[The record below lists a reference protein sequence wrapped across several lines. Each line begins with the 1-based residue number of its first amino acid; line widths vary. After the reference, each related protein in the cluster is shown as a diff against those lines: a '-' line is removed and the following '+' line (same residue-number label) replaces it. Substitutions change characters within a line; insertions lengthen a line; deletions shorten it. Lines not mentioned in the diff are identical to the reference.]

1 MHSTAFVTDIVIGL
15 FALFILHRLSRRLY
29 RKYPPGPPKLPLI
42 GNLLQIELKAEWV
55 TYHQWALKYESDIIH
70 LSIAGLSVVIL
81 DTLEAVYDLL
91 DKRSSIYSDRPRM
104 VMLNE
109 MIGWSWAFPFR
120 SADHSWREQRRV
132 IHHEFHPKAVTK
144 YRPVELKAV
153 HNLLK
158 RLHQYPDSCFI
169 GEIILTTI
177 YGIAIKSSD
186 DPFVATAIK
195 AMEVISLATSPG
207 QFLVESLPIL
217 RYIPAWFPYATF
229 KRQSIQ
235 WQQNAI
241 DAFTCTFNAAH
252 QDSNLSVLRSFML
265 EMMYHPEVQVKAQKE
280 IDIILKGER
289 LPLFSDID
297 SLPYITAIMKE
308 ILRFSPVAPLS
319 APHATNVDDV
329 YNGYFIP
336 AGSVILPNTWAI
348 LHDPK
353 SYHDPF
359 TFNPE
364 RFLKNEK
371 LNPNVLDPFAVFGYG
386 RRICPGRHMV
396 IDILWITM
404 ASILAVFCIQ
414 KTHESTEEDA
424 NPSHPLPFNCRI
436 LPRSSQHLKLILEN

>member
-1 MHSTAFVTDIVIGL
+1 
-15 FALFILHRLSRRLY
+15 
-29 RKYPPGPPKLPLI
+29 
-42 GNLLQIELKAEWV
+42 
-55 TYHQWALKYESDIIH
+55 
-70 LSIAGLSVVIL
+70 
-81 DTLEAVYDLL
+81 
-91 DKRSSIYSDRPRM
+91 
-104 VMLNE
+104 
-109 MIGWSWAFPFR
+109 
-120 SADHSWREQRRV
+120 SWREQRRV

-158 RLHQYPDSCFI
+158 RLHQHPDSWYNDLSHFI

-252 QDSNLSVLRSFML
+252 EDMQTTFQSSSCVTRGLSHIAYSDSQTQQEGILQAALGSMAQGMINQYHNLSVLRSFML
-265 EMMYHPEVQVKAQKE
+265 EMMYHPEVQIKAQKE

-386 RRICPGRHMV
+386 RRICPG
-396 IDILWITM
+396 I
-404 ASILAVFCIQ
+404 
-414 KTHESTEEDA
+414 
-424 NPSHPLPFNCRI
+424 
-436 LPRSSQHLKLILEN
+436 